1 MNNSVYKDRIRKC
14 CRLMKVAGLDV
25 LLLTKPS
32 NMFYLTGDGRLCA
45 FAMITQK
52 GKVALGVPQT
62 DVKDV
67 KSLAY
72 FDHLVGFEDEVG
84 MIHSIAHYFKEFD
97 IQKGTL
103 GLEHTFLTGAMMNM
117 LTHPHAKPEEVA
129 VKDCTPILSEL
140 RIVKDDEEIE
150 HIRASAKV
158 ALTGMKAAVESR
170 QAGAHRESDRSRG
183 GICDAASRG
192 PGILAELMFP
202 PVPGRI
208 SPMDYPRFVNL
219 RRAIW

>member
-1 MNNSVYKDRIRKC
+1 MNNMTYKDRIRRC
-14 CRLMKVAGLDV
+14 CRLMKAVNLDAI
-25 LLLTKPS
+25 LLTKPS

-72 FDHLVGFEDEVG
+72 FNHLVGFEDEVG
-84 MIHSIAHYFKEFD
+84 MIHSIAHYFKDFG
-97 IQKGTL
+97 IKKGTL

-117 LTHPHAKPEEVA
+117 LTHPHAKPKKVA
-129 VKDCTPILSEL
+129 VKDCTAILSEL

-150 HIRASAKV
+150 HIRAAGKV
-158 ALTGMKAAVESR
+158 AVAGMKAAVK
-170 QAGAHRESDRSRG
+170 AGRS
-183 GICDAASRG
+183 
-192 PGILAELMFP
+192 
-202 PVPGRI
+202 GRTE
-208 SPMDYPRFVNL
+208 
-219 RRAIW
+219 

>member
-1 MNNSVYKDRIRKC
+1 MKMNNMIHKDRRRRC
-14 CRLMKVAGLDV
+14 CRLMKSANLDV

-45 FAMITQK
+45 FAMINQK

-72 FDHLVGFEDEVG
+72 FNYLVGFEDEVR
-84 MIHSIAHYFKEFD
+84 MIHSIAHYFDHFGIK
-97 IQKGTL
+97 KGTV

-117 LTHPHAKPEEVA
+117 LTHPHAKPKKVA
-129 VKDCTPILSEL
+129 VKDCTAILSAL

-150 HIRASAKV
+150 RIRAAGK
-158 ALTGMKAAVESR
+158 GEAA
-170 QAGAHRESDRSRG
+170 
-183 GICDAASRG
+183 
-192 PGILAELMFP
+192 
-202 PVPGRI
+202 GR
-208 SPMDYPRFVNL
+208 
-219 RRAIW
+219 

>member
-1 MNNSVYKDRIRKC
+1 MNNMTYKDRIRRC
-14 CRLMKVAGLDV
+14 CRLMKAVNLDAI
-25 LLLTKPS
+25 LLTKPS

-72 FDHLVGFEDEVG
+72 FNYLVGFEDEVG
-84 MIHSIAHYFKEFD
+84 MIHSIAHYFDHFGIK
-97 IQKGTL
+97 KGTV

-117 LTHPHAKPEEVA
+117 LTHPHAKPPRVA
-129 VKDCTPILSEL
+129 VKGCTSILSEL

-150 HIRASAKV
+150 LIRAASKV
-158 ALTGMKAAVESR
+158 ATAGMKGGVTAIVAGLTESQIAAE
-170 QAGAHRESDRSRG
+170 
-183 GICDAASRG
+183 AA
-192 PGILAELMFP
+192 
-202 PVPGRI
+202 
-208 SPMDYPRFVNL
+208 
-219 RRAIW
+219 